1 MENMIEFQ
9 KRQEVIESLKQT
21 VHSLDNDIRRLDVL
35 SNLLKVIELQRQV
48 EYLKMRIDEIS
59 LLINEIQRK
68 EIEKEYKNRVLTMVD
83 EAKAN
88 GWVQCRDEVEA
99 WAVSAELE
107 ALGLSVHSAEKI
119 DGRVNVFIDR
129 QDGHL

>member
-1 MENMIEFQ
+1 MTDTIKFQ

-21 VHSLDNDIRRLDVL
+21 VHSLDNDVRRLDVL
-35 SNLLKVIELQRQV
+35 SNLLKHEGLRRQV

-68 EIEKEYKNRVLTMVD
+68 EIEKEYKSRVLTMVD

-107 ALGLSVHSAEKI
+107 ALGLAVHSAEKM
-119 DGRVNVFIDR
+119 DGKVNVFIER
-129 QDGHL
+129 

>member
-1 MENMIEFQ
+1 MTDTIKFQ

-21 VHSLDNDIRRLDVL
+21 VHSLDNDVRRLDVL
-35 SNLLKVIELQRQV
+35 SNLLKHEGLRRQV

-68 EIEKEYKNRVLTMVD
+68 EIEKEYKSRVLTMVD

-107 ALGLSVHSAEKI
+107 ALGLSVHSAEKM
-119 DGRVNVFIDR
+119 DGRVNVFIER
-129 QDGHL
+129 

>member
-1 MENMIEFQ
+1 MTDTIKFQ

-21 VHSLDNDIRRLDVL
+21 VHSLDNDVRRLDVL
-35 SNLLKVIELQRQV
+35 SNLLKHEGLRRQV

-68 EIEKEYKNRVLTMVD
+68 EIEKEYKSRVLTMVD

-88 GWVQCRDEVEA
+88 GWVQCKDEVEA

-107 ALGLSVHSAEKI
+107 ALGLTVHMAEKV
-119 DGRVNVFIDR
+119 DGKVNVFIER
-129 QDGHL
+129 

>member
-1 MENMIEFQ
+1 MENIIKFQ
-9 KRQEVIESLKQT
+9 KSQEVIESLKQT
-21 VHSLDNDIRRLDVL
+21 VHSLDNDVRRLDVL
-35 SNLLKVIELQRQV
+35 SNLLKHEGLRRQV

-68 EIEKEYKNRVLTMVD
+68 EIEKEYKSRVLTMVD

-107 ALGLSVHSAEKI
+107 KLGLSVHSAEKT
-119 DGRVNVFIDR
+119 DGRVNVFIEI
-129 QDGHL
+129 

>member
-1 MENMIEFQ
+1 
-9 KRQEVIESLKQT
+9 
-21 VHSLDNDIRRLDVL
+21 
-35 SNLLKVIELQRQV
+35 
-48 EYLKMRIDEIS
+48 MRIDEIS

-107 ALGLSVHSAEKI
+107 ALGLSVHSAEKM

-129 QDGHL
+129 QD

>member
-9 KRQEVIESLKQT
+9 KSQEVIESLKQT

>member
-35 SNLLKVIELQRQV
+35 SNLLKHEGLQRQV

>member
-35 SNLLKVIELQRQV
+35 SNLLKHEGLQRQV
-48 EYLKMRIDEIS
+48 GYLKMRIDEIS

-107 ALGLSVHSAEKI
+107 ALGLSVHSAEKT

-129 QDGHL
+129 QDRHL